1 MKKLFS
7 LSVCLPLV
15 ISLSAQIFQG
25 KIIYKNSYKSNVP
38 GATDEQL
45 TQMFG
50 SATDYYIKDGDYKSV
65 TNGYYFQSQLY
76 INTDNKLYN
85 KLAVSEKYYWEDGA
99 TNKDEVL
106 NFQLNKNATEI
117 LGYKCDE
124 LILDCKS
131 GKQTYYFSSSLGVNA
146 SLFEKHKYGNWYFY
160 LTKANGL
167 PLKMKLETPQFSLES
182 VATEVKSM
190 QLEKSFF
197 TLPANTQTEKSPN

>member
-1 MKKLFS
+1 MKIALNLVLS
-7 LSVCLPLV
+7 LLV
-15 ISLSAQIFQG
+15 TISLTAQIFQG
-25 KIIYKNSYKSNVP
+25 KIIYRNTYKSNVA

-50 SATDYYIKDGDYKSV
+50 TTTDYYIKDGDQKSV
-65 TNGYYFQSQLY
+65 TNGSYFQSQLY

-167 PLKMKLETPQFSLES
+167 PLKMILETPQFSLES

-197 TLPANTQTEKSPN
+197 NFPANAQTEKSPN